1 MDTSGLRGIT
11 EISSTRFQVQLTTR
25 GINFYIATFSN
36 RIQAARAY
44 DIAAQKILG
53 SNANLNFPSSNG
65 KWNSGSYFDANPN
78 PNPNPKKLTGQK
90 DDTTTSKKRMFSP
103 TIVDS
108 SSPSSCLKN
117 KQPRHNLFTP
127 IKHLSSV
134 Q

>member
-1 MDTSGLRGIT
+1 MDTSGCRGIT
-11 EISSTRFQVQLTTR
+11 EISSTRFQVQLTTK
-25 GINFYIATFSN
+25 GINFYIGTFSN

-44 DIAAQKILG
+44 DIAAQKFLG

-65 KWNSGSYFDANPN
+65 KWNSGSYFDT
-78 PNPNPKKLTGQK
+78 NPNPKKLTGQK